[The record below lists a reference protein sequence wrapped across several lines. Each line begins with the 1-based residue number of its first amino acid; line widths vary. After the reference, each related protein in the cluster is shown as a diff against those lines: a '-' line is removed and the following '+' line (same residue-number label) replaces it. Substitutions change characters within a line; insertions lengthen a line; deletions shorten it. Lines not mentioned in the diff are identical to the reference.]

1 MWDFGFHLFGGEM
14 DVRVRVGDGDLESW
28 RSHLEHEQV
37 WSLEVF
43 VRMGFE
49 RICQNFICISHQ
61 GSFLYLCSY
70 QFSLYA

>member
-14 DVRVRVGDGDLESW
+14 DVRVRVGDGDLES
-28 RSHLEHEQV
+28 RRGHLEHEQV

-49 RICQNFICISHQ
+49 RI
-61 GSFLYLCSY
+61 
-70 QFSLYA
+70 